1 MKINNNNY
9 DLKIQLRN
17 GNIYEVI
24 VGGVNNQRWQSI
36 FSKCFE
42 SLGKAKPKFWEEFS
56 KYEFSVYPEYITL
69 RITYEWTT
77 GGIGSYYTDDLYWDE
92 LLPESL
98 IQEFSEKDWAI
109 PDDLTPEQEFEMEK
123 VIIKKIW
130 EEYKG

>member
-1 MKINNNNY
+1 MRH
-9 DLKIQLRN
+9 LEIQLRN
-17 GNIYEVI
+17 GNKYEVA

-56 KYEFSVYPEYITL
+56 KYEFSIYPEYIVL

-77 GGIGSYYTDDLYWDE
+77 GGSVIIISVIYWDE

-109 PDDLTPEQEFEMEK
+109 PDDLTSEQEFEMEK
-123 VIIKKIW
+123 VIVKKIW
-130 EEYKG
+130 EEYRG

>member
-1 MKINNNNY
+1 MRH
-9 DLKIQLRN
+9 LEIQLRN
-17 GNIYEVI
+17 GNKYEVA

-56 KYEFSVYPEYITL
+56 KYEFSIYPEYIVL

-77 GGIGSYYTDDLYWDE
+77 GGSVIIISVIYWDE

-98 IQEFSEKDWAI
+98 IQEFSDKDWAI
-109 PDDLTPEQEFEMEK
+109 PDDLTSEQEFEMEK
-123 VIIKKIW
+123 VIVKKIW
-130 EEYKG
+130 EEYRG

>member
-1 MKINNNNY
+1 MRH
-9 DLKIQLRN
+9 LEIQLRN
-17 GNIYEVI
+17 GNKYEVA

-56 KYEFSVYPEYITL
+56 KYEFSIYPEYIVL

-77 GGIGSYYTDDLYWDE
+77 GGSVIIISVIYWDE

-109 PDDLTPEQEFEMEK
+109 PDDLTSEQEFELEK
-123 VIIKKIW
+123 VIVKKIW
-130 EEYKG
+130 EEYRG

>member
-1 MKINNNNY
+1 MRR
-9 DLKIQLRN
+9 LEIQLRN
-17 GNIYEVI
+17 VNKYEVA

-56 KYEFSVYPEYITL
+56 KYEFSIYPEYIVL

-77 GGIGSYYTDDLYWDE
+77 GGSGIIISVIYWDE

-109 PDDLTPEQEFEMEK
+109 PDDLTHEQEFELEK
-123 VIIKKIW
+123 VIVKKIW
-130 EEYKG
+130 EEYRG

>member
-1 MKINNNNY
+1 MRH
-9 DLKIQLRN
+9 LEIQLRN
-17 GNIYEVI
+17 GNKYEVA

-56 KYEFSVYPEYITL
+56 KYEFSIYPEYIVL

-77 GGIGSYYTDDLYWDE
+77 GGSVIIISVIYWDE

-98 IQEFSEKDWAI
+98 VQEFSEKDWAI
-109 PDDLTPEQEFEMEK
+109 PDDLTHEQEFEMEK
-123 VIIKKIW
+123 VIVKKIW
-130 EEYKG
+130 EEYRG

>member
-1 MKINNNNY
+1 MRH
-9 DLKIQLRN
+9 LEIQLRN
-17 GNIYEVI
+17 GNKYEVA

-56 KYEFSVYPEYITL
+56 KYEFSIYPEYIVL

-77 GGIGSYYTDDLYWDE
+77 GGSVIIISVIYWDE

-98 IQEFSEKDWAI
+98 ICNGKS
-109 PDDLTPEQEFEMEK
+109 
-123 VIIKKIW
+123 
-130 EEYKG
+130 YC

>member
-1 MKINNNNY
+1 MRHLEIK
-9 DLKIQLRN
+9 LRN
-17 GNIYEVI
+17 GNTYDVA

-36 FSKCFE
+36 FSKCCE
-42 SLGKAKPKFWEEFS
+42 SLGKAKPDFWEAFS
-56 KYEFSVYPEYITL
+56 KYEFSIYPEGLTL

-77 GGIGSYYTDDLYWDE
+77 GETGSYWHTDDIYWDE

-130 EEYKG
+130 EEYKR